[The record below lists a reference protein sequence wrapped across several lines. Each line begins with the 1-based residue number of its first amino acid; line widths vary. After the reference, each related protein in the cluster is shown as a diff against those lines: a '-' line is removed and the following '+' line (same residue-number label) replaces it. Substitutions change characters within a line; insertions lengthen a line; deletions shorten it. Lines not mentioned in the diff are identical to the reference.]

1 MHLDTIKQ
9 KIENTLNNKYNI
21 KTIIKHNDKSQ
32 LFDFYLALF
41 VYQKTLQKDILEIFN
56 NFKADLMT
64 LSEIEDI
71 FFDKGFLNIKVNRH
85 LISEKVLTEVCE
97 SGTNYGQLKPNNQ
110 TIVIDYS
117 SPNIAKNFSIGHLR
131 STVIGN
137 SLKNIYNKLGY
148 QTVGINHLGDWGTQF
163 GKMILAF
170 QKWGK
175 KELVLKDPIN
185 ELQKLYIY
193 FHEQAEEDEQLN
205 QDAREIFKKLEEN
218 DPKIVALWEWFKDI
232 SLTEFRKIYDLL
244 NISFDH
250 YIGESFYHDKSMA
263 LVEDLRAKNLLLLDQ
278 KAYIMPL
285 EGITPA
291 LIQKDNGSALY
302 LTRDMACALYR
313 KERFNFQKTLYVV
326 GNEQKLHYQQLKQ
339 VMNKIMG
346 YDCDLEH
353 VNFGLVLF
361 ENTKISTRKSNNYR
375 LIDILEA
382 TTKEAEKTIQ
392 EKNHNLTNIHETAQK
407 IAIGAIVFNDLKNDR
422 HLNIE
427 FNLKHMLQFE
437 GNTGPYLQYT
447 IVRLNSVIKQL
458 KKSDDSVKKNWVQM
472 KAYFAQD
479 HYFALIK
486 LMDQFSSV
494 LEKAKKD
501 NMPSLLA
508 RYLLKLAKTI
518 NQFYAL
524 EKILT
529 DDLVLQKANGL
540 LIKTVS
546 TVLKEGLNILG
557 IPILEKM

>member
-9 KIENTLNNKYNI
+9 TIENTLNNKYNI
-21 KTIIKHNDKSQ
+21 KTIIKHNDKNK

-56 NFKADLMT
+56 TFKADLMS

-71 FFDKGFLNIKVNRH
+71 FFDKGFLNIKINRY
-85 LISEKVLTEVCE
+85 LISKKVLTDVCE
-97 SGTNYGQLKPNNQ
+97 SGANYGQLKPNNQ

-148 QTVGINHLGDWGTQF
+148 QIVGINHLGDWGTQF

-193 FHEQAEEDEQLN
+193 FHEQAETDEQLN
-205 QDAREIFKKLEEN
+205 QDAREIFKKLEEK
-218 DPKIVALWEWFKDI
+218 DPEIVALWKWFKDI

-263 LVEDLRAKNLLLLDQ
+263 LVEDLRTKNLLLLDQ

-285 EGITPA
+285 EGIPPA
-291 LIQKDNGSALY
+291 LIQKDNGSTLY
-302 LTRDMACALYR
+302 LTRDMACVLYR

-339 VMNKIMG
+339 AMDKIMG

-361 ENTKISTRKSNNYR
+361 ENAKISTRKSNNYR

-392 EKNHNLTNIHETAQK
+392 EKNHNLTNIHEKAKK
-407 IAIGAIVFNDLKNDR
+407 IAIGAVVFNDLKNDR

-447 IVRLNSVIKQL
+447 IARLNSVIKQL
-458 KKSDDSVKKNWVQM
+458 KKSDDSVEKKWVQM

-501 NMPSLLA
+501 NMPSILA

-518 NQFYAL
+518 NQFYTL

-529 DDLVLQKANGL
+529 DDLVLQTANGL

-557 IPILEKM
+557 IPLLEQM

>member
-41 VYQKTLQKDILEIFN
+41 VYQKILKKDILEIFN
-56 NFKADLMT
+56 NFKSDLMT
-64 LSEIEDI
+64 LNEIEDI
-71 FFDKGFLNIKVNRH
+71 FFDKGFLNIKINRH
-85 LISEKVLTEVCE
+85 LISEKVLIDVSE
-97 SGTNYGQLKPNNQ
+97 SGTNYGQLKSNNQ

-148 QTVGINHLGDWGTQF
+148 KTVGINHLGDWGTQF

-193 FHEQAEEDEQLN
+193 FHDQAETYEQLN

-218 DPKIVALWEWFKDI
+218 DPEIVALWKWFKDI

-250 YIGESFYHDKSMA
+250 YIGESFYHDKSMV

-278 KAYIMPL
+278 KAYIIPL
-285 EGITPA
+285 EGIPPA
-291 LIQKDNGSALY
+291 LIQKDNGSTLY
-302 LTRDMACALYR
+302 LTRDMACVLYR

-353 VNFGLVLF
+353 VNFGLVLL

-407 IAIGAIVFNDLKNDR
+407 IAIGAVVFNDLKNDR

-458 KKSDDSVKKNWVQM
+458 KKSDDYVEKKWVQM
-472 KAYFAQD
+472 KVYFVQD

-494 LEKAKKD
+494 LKKAKKD
-501 NMPSLLA
+501 NMPSVLA

-540 LIKTVS
+540 LIKNVS
-546 TVLKEGLNILG
+546 TVIKEGLNILG
-557 IPILEKM
+557 IPILEQM